1 MWVVWKDRCWQN
13 ERFFSKGRLSRTD
26 SNKPSSP
33 QKMQFLI
40 SNSKSVP
47 WFVVPHPLRSIT
59 YTSQKTSPIAS
70 NMPGSDAERIGVEAE
85 GGKLYILE
93 WYAAPRIYGC
103 AGVFFKFGVEDNIMQ
118 NLLPIHEIQN
128 RELEVLKNNDQMI
141 YRVAF
146 RIWFQLAN
154 VMKRSIFKTMATC
167 HMYRLKDLKAF
178 CKIELKPCRQISTRL
193 FVDYWPTSVRR
204 LGLGL
209 PSGLPW
215 TSYRFPPKK
224 EIYRIDLIATNP
236 LNQNILY
243 IYFKPHVEFHPIIS
257 HRSWILHWVPETSKN
272 ICSICVF
279 SGILKNGPTWRS
291 RPSLPVSSWRTT
303 RWTCHD
309 WNRTCHSFGMEAVLS
324 ILNF

>member
-1 MWVVWKDRCWQN
+1 MN
-13 ERFFSKGRLSRTD
+13 IFFRRVD
-26 SNKPSSP
+26 F
-33 QKMQFLI
+33 Q
-40 SNSKSVP
+40 
-47 WFVVPHPLRSIT
+47 
-59 YTSQKTSPIAS
+59 
-70 NMPGSDAERIGVEAE
+70 ERIATSHRVT
-85 GGKLYILE
+85 KKCSFWFQTQNLFHDLWCPILYVLSHIHLKRPAQSPATCQDLMPRGSASKRKGASST
-93 WYAAPRIYGC
+93 YLSGTLPPRIYGC

-236 LNQNILY
+236 FNQNILY
-243 IYFKPHVEFHPIIS
+243 IF
-257 HRSWILHWVPETSKN
+257 
-272 ICSICVF
+272 
-279 SGILKNGPTWRS
+279 
-291 RPSLPVSSWRTT
+291 
-303 RWTCHD
+303 
-309 WNRTCHSFGMEAVLS
+309 
-324 ILNF
+324 